1 MSQTEKRIN
10 IAGREIILI
19 GTAHI
24 SQESIEQVKQ
34 TIVSEKPDNVA
45 IELDEGRLAA
55 MKNPDAWKNL
65 DIVKVLKEG
74 KGFVMMANLVLGSF
88 QRRMGSD
95 VGVKPGEE
103 MKAAISVCEENNI
116 KTTMVDR
123 PIQTTLRRAWG
134 KSSFWGKMKLLSVL
148 ISSAFSREE
157 ISAEEIESL
166 KNSNEMDVM
175 MGELANYLPT
185 VKTVLI
191 DERDQ
196 YLASHIWEA
205 EGNKIVAV
213 LGAGHL
219 PGVEAHLEK
228 LAKNEESSDTS
239 EISEIPKKSI
249 VGKIIGWSIPAIII
263 ILIGLGFWFGGKKT
277 GSEMA
282 LSWIIWNG
290 GLAALGS
297 ILAAAHPL
305 TILVSFV
312 GAPITSL
319 CPLIGVGIVAG
330 IVQATVKKPKIID
343 MENLSNDSVTFKGFY
358 KNRIL
363 KVLLVFFLSSV
374 GSSVATFVAGIDIVA
389 KLGEVFSNLFGAV

>member
-1 MSQTEKRIN
+1 MSQTEKRLKF
-10 IAGREIILI
+10 GEREIILI

-24 SQESIEQVKQ
+24 SQESIDQVTE
-34 TIVSEKPDNVA
+34 TIKSENPDNVA
-45 IELDEGRLAA
+45 IELDEGRLAS

-74 KGFVMMANLVLGSF
+74 KGFVMMANLVLSSF

-103 MKAAISVCEENNI
+103 MKAALAVCEENGI
-116 KTTMVDR
+116 QTTMVDR

-134 KSSFWGKMKLLSVL
+134 KSSFWGKCKLLGVL
-148 ISSAFSREE
+148 ISSAFSKEE
-157 ISAEEIESL
+157 ISTEEIESL

-175 MGELANYLPT
+175 MNELAEYLPT

-228 LAKNEESSDTS
+228 LSSGEESSNTD
-239 EISEIPKKSI
+239 EISEVPKKS
-249 VGKIIGWSIPAIII
+249 VAGKILGWAIPIII
-263 ILIGLGFWFGGKKT
+263 LVLIGLGFYFGGLKD
-277 GSEMA
+277 GFNMA
-282 LSWIIWNG
+282 LSWVIWNG
-290 GLAALGS
+290 ALAAIGAM
-297 ILAAAHPL
+297 IAAAHPL
-305 TILVSFV
+305 TVLVSFV
-312 GAPITSL
+312 SAPITSL

-330 IVQATVKKPKIID
+330 IVQAAVKKPKVAD
-343 MENLSNDSVTFKGFY
+343 MENLSKDSGSFKGFY
-358 KNRIL
+358 RNRIL
-363 KVLLVFFLSSV
+363 RVLLVFFFSSV
-374 GSSVATFVAGIDIVA
+374 GSTIATFVAGIDIVA
-389 KLGEVFSNLFGAV
+389 KLGEIFSGMAS